1 MELFTV
7 EKVSNSDCLGHLR
20 LILGLKSRVVTTWLL
35 LLKVFMFCYSR
46 EMKRLG
52 SAVLGAIILAF
63 LIPGASEASATPPK
77 IPFCYQLTMTQYS
90 APSYS
95 GPTVACSGTHNAVVY
110 AVGSWSVPVGI
121 DVKANA
127 LNKQLAQLLSESP
140 YSLSNSQLVAM
151 TSLICQPKAPANPT
165 FNEWAFFLMS
175 PSDYKS
181 GVRTVLCFGAV
192 VDNADKPKM
201 LYNWSGTPFPPAK
214 VSLVSLRSA
223 IGAYVVPGIRAFSKA
238 VTDDGANKST
248 ALVKTDMQNSLNDF
262 ALYLKRACGYLDL
275 DGAINQL
282 SVDVKSFMSELS
294 SVSTASQGVKIGT
307 ALNNDFGVIGKLL
320 KQYDPKWASSGTPTP
335 STPAIPS
342 PVESSNGIW
351 SGMADPTG
359 EAGAVGIT
367 CDLSNK
373 HATGDFIGCSAYV
386 RARNVS
392 DLPQSLEGK
401 FYAIVNGKVFQS
413 YDPDLNS
420 RTFNPTQWGSWTV
433 DLNLPYG
440 GILTDIYLATSAT
453 GSHEFDA
460 PFNVKLSS

>member
-1 MELFTV
+1 
-7 EKVSNSDCLGHLR
+7 
-20 LILGLKSRVVTTWLL
+20 
-35 LLKVFMFCYSR
+35 
-46 EMKRLG
+46 
-52 SAVLGAIILAF
+52 
-63 LIPGASEASATPPK
+63 
-77 IPFCYQLTMTQYS
+77 
-90 APSYS
+90 
-95 GPTVACSGTHNAVVY
+95 VY

-223 IGAYVVPGIRAFSKA
+223 IGAYVVPGIRGFSKA
-238 VTDDGANKST
+238 VTDEGANKST
-248 ALVKTDMQNSLNDF
+248 ALVKTETQNSLNDF

-307 ALNNDFGVIGKLL
+307 ALNNDFGVVGKLL

-342 PVESSNGIW
+342 PEESSNGIW

-359 EAGAVGIT
+359 KAGALTIT

-373 HATGDFIGCSAYV
+373 QATGDFIGCSAYV

-433 DLNLPYG
+433 DLTLPYG